1 MSNLTLSKTETKILT
16 EAASREGGLLL
27 LPDTMKEVSRQR
39 LLGRLESTG
48 LIAPAGQ
55 HGDDPAL
62 TTAGYR
68 AVGLRPPRVR
78 KAKAA
83 EASTEAGSSPAEAAP
98 AAEVIATDSTRP
110 GTKQALIIS
119 LLGRPEGASQA
130 EIIAATGWL
139 PHTTRAALSRLR
151 SAGHALTKSAREDGV
166 TAYRIAAP
174 EPEPKRR
181 SRKAA
186 APAEAAAA

>member
-1 MSNLTLSKTETKILT
+1 MSSITLSKTETKILT
-16 EAASREGGLLL
+16 EAAGREGGLLL
-27 LPDTMKEVSRQR
+27 LPETMKEVSRQR
-39 LLGRLESTG
+39 LLGKLESAG

-55 HGDDPAL
+55 HGEDPTL
-62 TTAGYR
+62 TPAGYR
-68 AVGLRPPRVR
+68 AVGLRPPRAR
-78 KAKAA
+78 KGKVVDVT
-83 EASTEAGSSPAEAAP
+83 TEAGSSPADTAP
-98 AAEVIATDSTRP
+98 VAEVIGSDSVRP
-110 GTKQALIIS
+110 GTKMALIMS

-130 EIIAATGWL
+130 EMIVATGWL

-151 SAGHALTKSAREDGV
+151 SAGHELSKSPREDGV